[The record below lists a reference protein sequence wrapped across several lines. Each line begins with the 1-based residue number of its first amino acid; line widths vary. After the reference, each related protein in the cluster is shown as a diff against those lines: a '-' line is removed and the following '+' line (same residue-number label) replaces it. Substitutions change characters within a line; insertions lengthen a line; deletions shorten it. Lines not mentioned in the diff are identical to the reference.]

1 MKRIFLVLMFF
12 VLVCSSILAREMNG
26 FVGADVNLGY
36 SSLKTEFN
44 YMGLSSENET
54 KSCSYDFRVGGSHYF
69 NNSNL
74 GLFFSLYLGGKDIYG
89 EEDGVEVDSDDLDSY
104 DVTDQSSMD
113 LGLSYKKKLSDR
125 NHFIANL
132 GAFLFFDEEND
143 SGIKTK
149 AAICGLCA
157 EPGMLTS
164 LDESGRILLRYGV
177 RLEVP
182 LYAYFELNGDDVDI
196 DLTGFRI
203 YGFAGLSIGY

>member
-1 MKRIFLVLMFF
+1 MKRFILVLLFF
-12 VLVCSSILAREMNG
+12 VLVCSSVLAREMNG

-36 SSLKTEFN
+36 SSLKSEITI
-44 YMGLSSENET
+44 MGISNESKT

-104 DVTDQSSMD
+104 DVTDERVMD
-113 LGLSYKKKLSDR
+113 FGFSYKKNISNRL
-125 NHFIANL
+125 FYVANV
-132 GAFLFFDEEND
+132 GSFFAHSEEKD
-143 SGIKTK
+143 SGNK
-149 AAICGLCA
+149 AEFRLLGLCA
-157 EPGMLTS
+157 EPSMLFS

-182 LYAYFELNGDDVDI
+182 LYTDLELNGVEVDV